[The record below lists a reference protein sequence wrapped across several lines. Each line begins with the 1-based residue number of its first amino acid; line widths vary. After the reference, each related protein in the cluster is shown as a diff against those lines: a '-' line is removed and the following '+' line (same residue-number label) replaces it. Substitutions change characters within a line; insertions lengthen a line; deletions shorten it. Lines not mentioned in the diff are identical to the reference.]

1 MRGIHNAVNR
11 RTTDGKPPNGW
22 IPQQRL
28 TLAAALRAYTQGS
41 AYGSKQE
48 ALKGTLAPGK
58 LADVIVLSQDLFK
71 IEPQSIHE
79 TRVVLT
85 IFDGNVIYREP

>member
-1 MRGIHNAVNR
+1 M
-11 RTTDGKPPNGW
+11 
-22 IPQQRL
+22 
-28 TLAAALRAYTQGS
+28 RAYTQGS

-48 ALKGTLAPGK
+48 NLKGTLTPGK

-71 IEPQSIHE
+71 LDPQRIHE

-85 IFDGNVIYREP
+85 VFDGKVIYREP